1 MLVHSV
7 SVCAALQLCS
17 KSAGSSTDSSRIPPS
32 SITYHYEWHGLL
44 LQIPGLWELLGA
56 AVVCSTTMLLGWDE
70 KRQHNKQQQQHQL
83 QLEGSESEDEHEAD
97 TRHS

>member
-44 LQIPGLWELLGA
+44 LQIPGLWELQGA

-70 KRQHNKQQQQHQL
+70 KRQHNKQQQHQL